1 MQSPWRLD
9 VGDKGRL
16 EGPGLLVEVNMHRIK
31 DPMELV
37 PVDSTLYVLGDGGIL
52 QRGKEALGGAILLL
66 LK

>member
-1 MQSPWRLD
+1 
-9 VGDKGRL
+9 
-16 EGPGLLVEVNMHRIK
+16 MHRIK

-52 QRGKEALGGAILLL
+52 QRGKEALGGAVLLL